1 MKLKPC
7 PLCESE
13 VKRDQRLKKILSHV
27 KNTDCPLDGLYASD
41 KEWNNRPGEK
51 AARVE
56 ALEELEKITAYAGL
70 LEIMFLP
77 KRESDPNHPS
87 NVADAKKAIKL
98 MEATK

>member
-1 MKLKPC
+1 MKLKLC

-51 AARVE
+51 AARVG
-56 ALEELEKITAYAGL
+56 ALEDALQAFRREHYYEVRIGSIHAQCVAEGDMEIAITELIEA
-70 LEIMFLP
+70 
-77 KRESDPNHPS
+77 S
-87 NVADAKKAIKL
+87 NAN
-98 MEATK
+98 